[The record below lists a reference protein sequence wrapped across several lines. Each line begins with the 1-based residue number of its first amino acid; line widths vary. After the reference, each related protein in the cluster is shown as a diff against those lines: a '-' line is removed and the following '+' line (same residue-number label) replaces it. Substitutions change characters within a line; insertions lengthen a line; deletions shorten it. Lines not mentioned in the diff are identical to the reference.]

1 MTTNG
6 TTYRIAPISRAD
18 FDLAGEGNE
27 FTDFSDAFAA
37 ACSMDRSNPLPDGDG
52 WIIYERTD
60 GGGWR
65 RV

>member
-6 TTYRIAPISRAD
+6 TIYRIAPISRMD
-18 FDLAGEGNE
+18 FELAGDGNE
-27 FTDFSDAFAA
+27 FSDFSDAFAA
-37 ACSMDRSNPLPDGDG
+37 ACSMDRSNPLPGDDE